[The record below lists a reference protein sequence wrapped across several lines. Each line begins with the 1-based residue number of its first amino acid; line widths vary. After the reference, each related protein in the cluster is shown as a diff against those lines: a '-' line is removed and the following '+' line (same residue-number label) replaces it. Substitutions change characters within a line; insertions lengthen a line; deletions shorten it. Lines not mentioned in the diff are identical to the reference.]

1 MKKDEEL
8 IKRAFQKVKT
18 DILFLRQEIG
28 TIKSLQ
34 EEIKSLKE
42 FNIELRNEMINLC
55 EILKELS
62 KKVEETNIKLLKNK
76 ENEQKNQKDID
87 LPTTKQLPTNQH
99 IIPTNQHIIKTYPTY
114 NLSLK
119 PLKPI
124 NISFSTGNQ
133 GVPTDRQTDRHTDRQ
148 THQHIE
154 KEQKTYIKSS
164 LLTTK
169 KNIHITE
176 DYNKNQIENASELLN
191 SLDSIKK
198 EIRLKFK
205 RLTDQEIIVF
215 STIYQLEEEKG
226 HTDYKDIAEK
236 LKLTESSIRDYV
248 GRLIKKGIP
257 VDKVK
262 INNKNI
268 HLSISKNL
276 KKIATLSTILSLRDL

>member
-99 IIPTNQHIIKTYPTY
+99 IIPTNQHIIPTNQHIIKTYPTY

-133 GVPTDRQTDRHTDRQ
+133 GVPTD
-148 THQHIE
+148 
-154 KEQKTYIKSS
+154 
-164 LLTTK
+164 
-169 KNIHITE
+169 
-176 DYNKNQIENASELLN
+176 
-191 SLDSIKK
+191 
-198 EIRLKFK
+198 
-205 RLTDQEIIVF
+205 
-215 STIYQLEEEKG
+215 
-226 HTDYKDIAEK
+226 
-236 LKLTESSIRDYV
+236 
-248 GRLIKKGIP
+248 
-257 VDKVK
+257 
-262 INNKNI
+262 
-268 HLSISKNL
+268 
-276 KKIATLSTILSLRDL
+276 